1 MFEGKKLN
9 FDDYIS
15 KEEIPKISNLGFS
28 FKKLV
33 KEEQIK
39 PGTSIREKIINVI
52 TDN

>member
-1 MFEGKKLN
+1 MLEVKKLT

-28 FKKLV
+28 LKKLV

-52 TDN
+52 ADN